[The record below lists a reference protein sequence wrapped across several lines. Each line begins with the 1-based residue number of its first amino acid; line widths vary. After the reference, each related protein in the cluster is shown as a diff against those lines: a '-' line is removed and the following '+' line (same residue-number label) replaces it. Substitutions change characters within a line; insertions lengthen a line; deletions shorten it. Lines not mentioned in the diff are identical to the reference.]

1 MTEPQPLLGQTV
13 SHYHILEK
21 LGGGGMGVVYKAED
35 TRLHRFVALK
45 FLPDDVAKDPQV
57 LARFQREAQ
66 AASALNH
73 PNICTIHDIGEENG
87 TAFIAMEYLEGKTLK
102 HSISGRPMEL
112 EKVLDV
118 AIEVADALDAAHSKG
133 IVHRDIKPAN
143 IFVTERGHAKILD
156 FGLAKVSST
165 RNAANNEETLATQD
179 VDSEHLTSPG
189 STLGTVAYMSPEQV
203 RAKDLDA
210 RTDLFSFGV
219 VLYEMATGQLPF
231 RGESSGVIFSAI
243 LGRAP
248 VPPFRLNPDL
258 PAKMEDIISRAL
270 EKDRNLRYQYA
281 SEMRAELQRL
291 KRDMDSGH
299 AVAQPVSRVQQD
311 VGAAQSQVAVKTVLR
326 ERRLAVV
333 IATAA
338 MAIVAVAFG
347 SYFFMSQAHVP
358 RVLRYIQVTSDGLY
372 KLTGPNFPSFTSL
385 ATDGSRVY
393 FTDPY
398 TGLYQT
404 PATGGDTVVIPTPFS
419 TLLSD
424 ISPRRSE
431 LLLEDYEPAKGNEWP
446 LWILPVVG
454 GSPRRLGD
462 LLGHDGTWSSNG
474 HEILYANAHDL
485 MLAYGTETHKLVSLP
500 GTAWW
505 PRFSPDGTVV
515 RFSINDPRDD
525 SWTLWE
531 VSAKGTNLHPLL
543 PGWNQPANECCGN
556 WTADGKYFLFQAT
569 RDGGTQIWGLREKSG
584 YPHIASHE
592 PVQLTNGPLNFYS
605 PTPSPDG
612 TRVFVM
618 GAQVRG
624 ELVRCDEKTGQT
636 EPYLSGLSADG
647 VDFSKDRRWVA
658 YVTIPEGSLW
668 RSRPDGSERLQL
680 TFPPM
685 RVFSPRWSPNG
696 DMIAFAGTA
705 PGKHWRIYLVS
716 AGGGTPNPVTSGD
729 RSDGDVSWSP
739 DGNKLAFGG
748 LGFGFSGIRVLDLR
762 THVEA
767 QLPDSDSLFAPRW
780 SPDGR
785 YLAAL
790 ILDGTK
796 LTLFDFTS
804 QKWTTVARLPL
815 IGYLNWSHD
824 GRYLYFDDASQNN
837 ASIYRILIS
846 DPKLEKVVR
855 LKDLHRSNAFGFG
868 AWFGLT
874 PEDSLLTVRDI
885 GTQEIYSLELQ
896 GP

>member
-1 MTEPQPLLGQTV
+1 MIGQII
-13 SHYHILEK
+13 SHYRIVEK

-35 TRLHRFVALK
+35 TELGRFVAIK
-45 FLPDDVAKDPQV
+45 FLPDDVAQDSQA
-57 LARFQREAQ
+57 LERFRREAR
-66 AASALNH
+66 ATSALNH
-73 PNICTIHDIGEENG
+73 PNICTIHEIGQQDG
-87 TAFIAMEYLEGKTLK
+87 RLFIVMEFLDGVTLK
-102 HSISGRPMEL
+102 HRIGGRPMETEQL
-112 EKVLDV
+112 LSLG
-118 AIEVADALDAAHSKG
+118 IEIADALDAAHSAG
-133 IVHRDIKPAN
+133 IIHRDIKPAN
-143 IFVTERGHAKILD
+143 IFVTKRGHAKVLD
-156 FGLAKVSST
+156 FGLAKVTRPISEPDSKAAEQST
-165 RNAANNEETLATQD
+165 LTLE
-179 VDSEHLTSPG
+179 EHLTSPG
-189 STLGTVAYMSPEQV
+189 QAVGTVAYMSPEQV
-203 RAKDLDA
+203 RAKELDC
-210 RTDLFSFGV
+210 RTDLFSFGAI
-219 VLYEMATGQLPF
+219 LYEMATGMLPF
-231 RGESSGVIFSAI
+231 RGESSGVIFSSI
-243 LGRAP
+243 LERAP
-248 VPPFRLNPDL
+248 MPPFRLNPDL

-270 EKDRNLRYQYA
+270 EKDRNLRYQFA

-291 KRDMDSGH
+291 KRDIDSGH
-299 AVAQPVSRVQQD
+299 GVARLVSRVQQD
-311 VGAAQSQVAVKTVLR
+311 VGTAKNQVAVKPVLR
-326 ERRLAVV
+326 DRRLAVV
-333 IATAA
+333 IAIAA
-338 MAIVAVAFG
+338 MAIVAGAFG
-347 SYFFMSQAHVP
+347 SYFFMPQAHAP
-358 RVLRYIQVTSDGLY
+358 RVSGYTQVTSDGLY
-372 KLTGPNFPSFTSL
+372 KLTGPNSAFSEL
-385 ATDGSRVY
+385 ATDGGRVY
-393 FTDPY
+393 FADPY
-398 TGLYQT
+398 TGLYQA
-404 PATGGDTVVIPTPFS
+404 PATGGDSVLIPTPFPI

-431 LLLEDYEPAKGNEWP
+431 LLLEDYAPAKGNEWP

-485 MLAYGTETHKLVSLP
+485 ILAQAYGTEAHKLVSLP
-500 GTAWW
+500 GTPWW
-505 PRFSPDGTVV
+505 PRFSPDGTIV
-515 RFSINDPRDD
+515 RFSINDPKDD

-543 PGWNQPANECCGN
+543 SRWNQPANECCGN

-569 RDGGTQIWGLREKSG
+569 RDGSTQIWGLREKSG
-584 YPHIASHE
+584 YLHIASHE

-605 PTPSPDG
+605 PIPSPDG

-618 GAQVRG
+618 GARVRG
-624 ELVRCDEKTGQT
+624 ELVHCDEKTGQT

-647 VDFSKDRRWVA
+647 VDFSKDHRWVA

-705 PGKHWRIYLVS
+705 PGKHWRVYLVS
-716 AGGGTPNPVTSGD
+716 AGGGTPNPLTSGD

-739 DGNKLAFGG
+739 DSNRLAFGA

-767 QLPDSDSLFAPRW
+767 PLPDSDNLFSPRW

-790 ILDGTK
+790 VLDGTK
-796 LTLFDFTS
+796 LTLFDFNS
-804 QKWTTVARLPL
+804 QKWTTVATLPL

-824 GRYLYFDDASQNN
+824 GKYLYFDDASQNN

-874 PEDSLLTVRDI
+874 PDDSLLTVRDT
-885 GTQEIYSLELQ
+885 GTQEIYALELQ